1 MNRLT
6 HRLASA
12 LRRSPATRAADRE
25 APSSEEPALLA
36 ACRRSEAFAED
47 LAELVSRQPRV
58 LARRDLRLALR
69 RSVGL

>member
-1 MNRLT
+1 MKRFA

-12 LRRSPATRAADRE
+12 LRRPSAQPVVADE
-25 APSSEEPALLA
+25 TAPDDDQARLD

-69 RSVGL
+69 RSAGL